1 MTQSEERCLTV
12 RCCGAIRGE
21 VGFTSTPVNK
31 MSNSGTTA
39 QIYNSIYRH
48 GVDEKRRIQIPSM
61 WRPAEPGIQLTL
73 IVWPQRA
80 EGPCLRVLPPKEM
93 AELMAELDAMA
104 NDDGRKTILKRII
117 GAESTQV
124 TLDKAGRICVPEEM
138 ATSAGIS
145 KEATL
150 VGLLDRFEIW
160 DPVRYE
166 KVKAADMVLAQEAFK
181 RME

>member
-1 MTQSEERCLTV
+1 M
-12 RCCGAIRGE
+12 
-21 VGFTSTPVNK
+21 GFTSTPVNK
-31 MSNSGTTA
+31 MSNSGTTT

>member
-1 MTQSEERCLTV
+1 
-12 RCCGAIRGE
+12 
-21 VGFTSTPVNK
+21 
-31 MSNSGTTA
+31 MSDNGSTA
-39 QIYNSIYRH
+39 QIYNSTYRH

-61 WRPAEPGIQLTL
+61 WRPAESGVQLTL
-73 IVWPQRA
+73 IVWPQRS

-93 AELMAELDAMA
+93 TELMTSLDAMS
-104 NDDGRKTILKRII
+104 NDDGKKTILKRII
-117 GAESTQV
+117 GAESAQV

-138 ATSAGIS
+138 ATAVGI
-145 KEATL
+145 KDEATL

-160 DPVRYE
+160 DPARYE